1 MRFWILV
8 SAILAGSLAHGE
20 ESFNQVFTRLA
31 KVDQFAIG
39 GVGFAGV
46 ISQGEKDYR
55 LLLSRPSALSD
66 FERLLLEGNPQAKCY
81 ALFGIR
87 TLSPGRFKDIV
98 KSLRNV
104 EDKVVIERGCIV
116 SHETL
121 GAVLKDI
128 ERDRYREVKASK
140 FGS

>member
-1 MRFWILV
+1 MLDYVRSHWGGDHMRFWILV

-20 ESFNQVFTRLA
+20 ESFDQVFA
-31 KVDQFAIG
+31 
-39 GVGFAGV
+39 
-46 ISQGEKDYR
+46 
-55 LLLSRPSALSD
+55 
-66 FERLLLEGNPQAKCY
+66 
-81 ALFGIR
+81 
-87 TLSPGRFKDIV
+87 
-98 KSLRNV
+98 
-104 EDKVVIERGCIV
+104 EDKVVTERGCIV